1 MRFATRVLVLQLAT
15 VLAVLSVCVA
25 VFLAFGVDR
34 LREEAQGTALAIA
47 RTLAEDPDVRAQV
60 AEVAAQD
67 PAPSGALL
75 RDTALARHAATVGE
89 RTGALFVVITDEEGI
104 RLAHPDPERIGE
116 PVSTSP
122 DAALRGEEVVSWET
136 GTLGESARAKV
147 PVTAPDGSAVVGEVS
162 IGFARSSVFANT
174 PDVVAAVL
182 AAAGLALALGVIA
195 SVLLRRHLARLT
207 LGLQPEQLRALVQ
220 DQAAVLDGVGEGV
233 FALGRDGRVTVCNAP
248 AVELLGL
255 SDPVG
260 RRWSELGLPHPLAD
274 ALAQQMRSG
283 AESEPVTAVVGERI
297 VFVEVRPVQH
307 GAIDLGAVVIVRDR
321 TDVAALTRRLDAV
334 ETMSR
339 AMRVQRHEF
348 ANRLHVVEGMLAA
361 QRVDDARGYLA
372 EVLARG
378 PLKYPVQH
386 ADRLAE
392 PYLQAFVGAKG
403 IEAAERGVLLTLGE
417 ETLVRGVVT
426 DPEDVATVLGNLVD
440 NAIRAAVLSG
450 REPAW
455 VELELL
461 DDGTELYLTVADSGD
476 GVVDPVALFDR
487 SGRAEGGADQVH
499 GLGFGL
505 PLSRDIARRRG
516 GDLWLA
522 DAGGGEHGAVL
533 CARLPGVVLPAE
545 VVR

>member
-15 VLAVLSVCVA
+15 VLAVVSICVA
-25 VFLAFGVDR
+25 VFLAFGVSR

-47 RTLAEDPDVRAQV
+47 RTLAEDPDVRTQV
-60 AEVAAQD
+60 AEVAALD
-67 PAPSGALL
+67 PTPAGELL
-75 RDTALARHAATVGE
+75 RDSELARHAAAVGE

-104 RLAHPDPERIGE
+104 RLAHPDPARIGE
-116 PVSTSP
+116 PVSTSA
-122 DAALRGEEVVSWET
+122 DAALRGEETVSWDT

-147 PVTAPDGSAVVGEVS
+147 PVRAPDGSIVVGEVS

-174 PDVVAAVL
+174 PDVLVAVL
-182 AAAGLALALGVIA
+182 TAAALALALGALA
-195 SVLLRRHLARLT
+195 SVLLRRWLARHT
-207 LGLQPEQLRALVQ
+207 LGLQPEQLRGLVQ

-233 FALGRDGRVTVCNAP
+233 LALGRDGRVTVCNAL
-248 AVELLGL
+248 AAELLGL
-255 SDPVG
+255 TDPVG
-260 RRWSELGLPHPLAD
+260 RVWRDLGLPQPLAD
-274 ALAQQMRSG
+274 ALDEQLRRDSDA
-283 AESEPVTAVVGERI
+283 EPVTAVVGGRI
-297 VFVEVRPVQH
+297 VFVEVRRVQH

-334 ETMSR
+334 ETLSR

-361 QRVDDARGYLA
+361 ERVDDARGYLA

-455 VELELL
+455 VEVELL
-461 DDGTELYLTVADSGD
+461 DDGDVLYLTVADSGD
-476 GVVDPVALFDR
+476 GVADPLALFDR
-487 SGRAEGGADQVH
+487 GGRAEAPADELH
-499 GLGFGL
+499 GHGFGL
-505 PLSRDIARRRG
+505 PLSREIARRRG
-516 GDLWLA
+516 GELWLA
-522 DAGGGEHGAVL
+522 DAGDAEHGAVL
-533 CARLPGVVLPAE
+533 CARLPGVVRAAE
-545 VVR
+545 VLR

>member
-15 VLAVLSVCVA
+15 VLAVVSICVA

-47 RTLAEDPDVRAQV
+47 RTLAEDPDVRTQV
-60 AEVAAQD
+60 AAVAALD
-67 PAPSGALL
+67 PTPAAELL
-75 RDTALARHAATVGE
+75 RDSALARHAAAVGE
-89 RTGALFVVITDEEGI
+89 RTGALFVVITDEDGI
-104 RLAHPDPERIGE
+104 RLAHPDPARIGE
-116 PVSTSP
+116 PVSTSA
-122 DAALRGEEVVSWET
+122 DAALRGEETVSWDT

-147 PVTAPDGSAVVGEVS
+147 PVTSPDGSSVVGEVS

-182 AAAGLALALGVIA
+182 AAAGLALALGAIA
-195 SVLLRRHLARLT
+195 SVLLRRWLARLT
-207 LGLQPEQLRALVQ
+207 LGLQPEQLRGLVQ

-233 FALGRDGRVTVCNAP
+233 LALGRDGRVTVCNAL
-248 AVELLGL
+248 AAELLRL
-255 SDPVG
+255 TDPVG
-260 RRWSELGLPHPLAD
+260 RPWRDLGLPHPLAD
-274 ALAQQMRSG
+274 ALEERLRS
-283 AESEPVTAVVGERI
+283 ESDSEPTTAVVGSRI
-297 VFVEVRPVQH
+297 VFVEVRRVQH

-361 QRVDDARGYLA
+361 DRVGDARGYLA

-392 PYLQAFVGAKG
+392 PYLQAFIGAKG

-450 REPAW
+450 REPSW
-455 VELELL
+455 VEVELL
-461 DDGTELYLTVADSGD
+461 DDGDALYLTVADSGD
-476 GVVDPVALFDR
+476 GVADPLALFER
-487 SGRAEGGADQVH
+487 GGRAEAAMDELH
-499 GLGFGL
+499 GHGFGL
-505 PLSRDIARRRG
+505 PLSREIARRRG
-516 GDLWLA
+516 GELWLA
-522 DAGGGEHGAVL
+522 DAGGIEHGAVL
-533 CARLPGVVLPAE
+533 CARLPGVVRPAE
-545 VVR
+545 VLR